1 MTNNRLMIRCRSCG
15 KTLIIAKKKHFLT
28 PWRTV
33 PNLDDKLTEFFN
45 EHYFCKVNNIVYLNS
60 FELISE
66 FGEGF
71 PNEEDEVL
79 THYYDIYAED
89 YEKEVAK
96 QKEGLKYEKVHSD
109 VIKMWYSN
117 KNKEDSNDNSNPQR
131 N

>member
-1 MTNNRLMIRCRSCG
+1 MANNRMMIRCRSCG
-15 KTLIIAKKKHFLT
+15 KRIIIAKHFLT

-33 PNLDDKLTEFFN
+33 QDLDDKLTEFFN
-45 EHYFCKVNNIVYLNS
+45 EHYFCKVKRGIYPNS

-79 THYYDIYAED
+79 THYYDIYDED
-89 YEKEVAK
+89 YETEVAK
-96 QKEGLKYEKVHSD
+96 QKEELKYERVHSD
-109 VIKMWYSN
+109 VIKMWYMN
-117 KNKEDSNDNSNPQR
+117 KNKEDDNDNSNSQR